1 MIVAYDGTDFHGWQ
15 KQTHPDRRYLRT
27 VQDVLEKAVVKVM
40 REPVTLIGAS
50 RTDTG
55 VHANGQVVAFDANN
69 VIKPEKLVLG
79 FNSWLPDDI
88 QVREVGI
95 AEEWFN
101 PINHCT
107 SKGYKYKLAHGCSNP
122 LHKPLFDR
130 KFTAFTA
137 YKLDAIK
144 MQEAADYFLG
154 EHDFAG
160 FTKLN
165 HGRKSTIRCV
175 DQCDVRDEG
184 NWRITIEVAGAGFL
198 WNMVRIIAGTLRSIP
213 NPSFLIDTTGFDKA
227 KREAI
232 VAYESQF
239 VIPENNR
246 SIVEWIEA
254 QDKYFG
260 GRLRTES
267 AEPFYTRE
275 PIGLNDLQSLSTS

>member
-198 WNMVRIIAGTLRSIP
+198 WNMVRIIAGTLLEVGRGYTNPGSIP
-213 NPSFLIDTTGFDKA
+213 EIIASCDRRRAGKTMPAHGLSLEWVNFENQLPNKLAISKNPCSEK
-227 KREAI
+227 
-232 VAYESQF
+232 
-239 VIPENNR
+239 
-246 SIVEWIEA
+246 
-254 QDKYFG
+254 
-260 GRLRTES
+260 
-267 AEPFYTRE
+267 
-275 PIGLNDLQSLSTS
+275 